1 MILSEWRK
9 FRKNT
14 DVPFYCNPFQLF
26 FAVWALMLAFVQLR
40 VSYTSYPY
48 VSTAFY
54 LFASS
59 ACSFLAGYATVRL
72 AYFSVGYRPVGPS
85 SYQIDISKLRRFHL
99 GAIVVTLSI
108 IVMNLKLYGLPAM
121 FGFFGAD
128 TVSYFEYGSLRQ
140 PLFTA
145 ILVLFVSA
153 PVEPSRIR
161 RWFLYIYAPLCF
173 LCYGSRGYLLIM
185 FFQALVVFSLRTAM
199 SKQKIYLVA
208 LITLCVAV
216 LASNLIGIGRYSTGA
231 AEALLLGMHI
241 KHSYYDWPTAY
252 LWVISYINTPISN
265 LCWIVHVYPYR
276 HPSFSWLYS
285 ALPGFWAPKP
295 LEAGDLG
302 SEQIV
307 DGVHTYLGK
316 YFIDFW
322 VFGIFGINYVWG
334 LIAAFITAGNR
345 LTRNYLTSAVLL
357 GCMVFMFFSDFLTIL
372 IIMLELLALGWA
384 QRYFTIEGSEGT
396 NSHSS
401 APTRSHRVR
410 IVASNNEI

>member
-1 MILSEWRK
+1 MILSEWRRL
-9 FRKNT
+9 RKNT

-26 FAVWALMLAFVQLR
+26 FVVWALMLVCIQLR
-40 VSYTSYPY
+40 ISYTSYPY
-48 VSTAFY
+48 FSTAFY

-72 AYFSVGYRPVGPS
+72 AYFSVGYHPIGPS
-85 SYQIDISKLRRFHL
+85 SYQIDISKLRRLHL
-99 GAIVVTLSI
+99 VGIVVTLSI
-108 IVMNLKLYGLPAM
+108 ILMNLKLYGLPAM

-128 TVSYFEYGSLRQ
+128 TLSYQEYGSLRQ

-173 LCYGSRGYLLIM
+173 LVYGSRGYLLIM

-199 SKQKIYLVA
+199 SKKKIYLVA

-216 LASNLIGIGRYSTGA
+216 LASNLIGNGRYSTGA

-241 KHSYYDWPTAY
+241 KHSYYDWPAAF

-265 LCWIVHVYPYR
+265 MCWIVHVYPYR
-276 HPSFSWLYS
+276 HPSFGWLYS
-285 ALPGFWAPKP
+285 ALPGFWAPKFI
-295 LEAGDLG
+295 ETGDLG

-307 DGVHTYLGK
+307 DGVHTYLAK
-316 YFIDFW
+316 YFLDFW
-322 VFGIFGINYVWG
+322 IFGIFGINYVWG
-334 LIAAFITAGNR
+334 LIAAFISAGNR

-357 GCMVFMFFSDFLTIL
+357 GCMGFMFFSDFLTIL
-372 IIMLELLALGWA
+372 IIMLELVVLGWA
-384 QRYFTIEGSEGT
+384 QKYFTIEENEGT
-396 NSHSS
+396 STP
-401 APTRSHRVR
+401 A
-410 IVASNNEI
+410 